1 MHKSNCRGASR
12 HCEHPTHWL
21 ICAQVAKHDKLIKE
35 PEKCFPHLKG
45 FDPNAPEPTGIA
57 VAQAAAKKKVKK
69 VRLRRLRLD
78 PRAPPARLTALYPHA
93 EEGRGPLGLAGR
105 GPERG

>member
-1 MHKSNCRGASR
+1 MSR
-12 HCEHPTHWL
+12 RVLPNTRLTHGF
-21 ICAQVAKHDKLIKE
+21 CAQVAKHDKLIKE

-69 VRLRRLRLD
+69 KK
-78 PRAPPARLTALYPHA
+78 
-93 EEGRGPLGLAGR
+93 EEDLSDLLAAGLNVGKKKK
-105 GPERG
+105 

>member
-12 HCEHPTHWL
+12 HSAEHPTHWL
-21 ICAQVAKHDKLIKE
+21 ICVQVAKHDKLIKE

-57 VAQAAAKKKVKK
+57 IAQTAAKKKVKK
-69 VRLRRLRLD
+69 KK
-78 PRAPPARLTALYPHA
+78 
-93 EEGRGPLGLAGR
+93 EEDLSDLLAAGLNVGKKKK
-105 GPERG
+105 